1 MKLQYAIQKANK
13 ILREKAILSPSL
25 DSELLMSKVINKERK
40 FVILNLDKQINK
52 KDYLYF
58 KKLIFERA
66 KGKPLAYLT
75 GKKSFWN
82 YEFEINE
89 NVLIPRPDTEIIIE
103 EVLKIYKNKDNLN
116 FLEIGVG
123 SGCILLSIL
132 KEKKHFK
139 AYGID
144 ISLECLKA
152 SKTNANKLN
161 VENRVKFFKSDI
173 DNFNNGKYDLIISN
187 PPYIKKL
194 DLKYLEKD
202 ISNFEPKLALE
213 GGLDGLSEI
222 RKVIA
227 KASELIKIN
236 GKLILEIA
244 FNQKEEVKKIPAT
257 DLVLS
262 ITKILRDKGFY
273 VNKVVK
279 DLSKFDRCI
288 ISTKI

>member
-1 MKLQYAIQKANK
+1 MKLEYALQKANEILKNRK
-13 ILREKAILSPSL
+13 ISPSI
-25 DSELLMSKVINKERK
+25 DSELLMSKVIKKERK

-66 KGKPLAYLT
+66 RGKPLAYLT
-75 GKKSFWN
+75 GKKTFWN

-103 EVLKIYKNKDNLN
+103 EVLQIYKNKDNIN

-139 AYGID
+139 ATGID
-144 ISLECLKA
+144 ISSECLKM
-152 SKTNANKLN
+152 SKTNANKLK

-173 DNFNNGKYDLIISN
+173 DKYNNGKYDLVISN

-202 ISNFEPKLALE
+202 IFNFEPKLALE

-222 RKVIA
+222 RKVIS

-236 GKLILEIA
+236 GKLILEIG
-244 FNQKEEVKKIPAT
+244 FNQKNEVKKI
-257 DLVLS
+257 
-262 ITKILRDKGFY
+262 LRNEGFY
-273 VNKVVK
+273 VNRVVK
-279 DLSKFDRCI
+279 DLSRLDRCI